1 MASKYLS
8 FDDIWTTIPKR
19 TRYNVFDDKGRSLG
33 DLFATSEEDA
43 VKRSRERGSPAV
55 RASR

>member
-1 MASKYLS
+1 MASKHLG
-8 FDDIWTTIPKR
+8 FDDIWASIPKR
-19 TRYNVFDDKGRSLG
+19 ARYNIFDANGRSLG

-43 VKRSRERGSPAV
+43 VKRSRERGFPAV